1 MLMSGKQ
8 NFFSFYFEAS
18 RDLKVEEH
26 LLVTIY
32 FFFWVLSPCEVN
44 PYRLKTHQYNLF
56 VVMLP
61 AGILFFQ
68 AVLVLYS

>member
-26 LLVTIY
+26 LLVT
-32 FFFWVLSPCEVN
+32 FFF
-44 PYRLKTHQYNLF
+44 
-56 VVMLP
+56 
-61 AGILFFQ
+61 FFG
-68 AVLVLYS
+68 Y